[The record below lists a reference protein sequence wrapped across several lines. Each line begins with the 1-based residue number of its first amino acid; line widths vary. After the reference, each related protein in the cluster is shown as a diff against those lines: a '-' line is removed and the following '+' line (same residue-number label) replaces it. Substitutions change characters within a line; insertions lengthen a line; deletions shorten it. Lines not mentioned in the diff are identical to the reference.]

1 MAVIVANALGGQ
13 PLGVVVASKALEVV
27 TAQEIFVDGRG
38 CTEVIE
44 AGAHD
49 VIVTIQKGMD
59 LGRDITVDTGVFA
72 SEAKIPQ
79 AAQVPLQ
86 LKFVVDTPVDDP
98 VIIDDATP
106 VNLGERMGERIGY
119 ATYNYSNQKALGVLL
134 AQAGTTYTAKSFSG
148 TTTTADAYAAGDKA
162 KALKNAL
169 IDALAGFENGDST
182 LGWNRFEADKAVI
195 VVTSDARSLLIQNE
209 MVTFKTGLDMQFN
222 KAYVGDFMGTP
233 VFSAPN
239 TYFGLAYS
247 SGGVKAV
254 VVAGNAFVK
263 GSGPARQVKIID
275 APGGQGTRYQPMHR
289 FGYSVANA
297 AGVIGIKEV

>member
-1 MAVIVANALGGQ
+1 MDEDVQ
-13 PLGVVVASKALEVV
+13 K
-27 TAQEIFVDGRG
+27 
-38 CTEVIE
+38 VIE

-162 KALKNAL
+162 KALKK
-169 IDALAGFENGDST
+169 
-182 LGWNRFEADKAVI
+182 RF
-195 VVTSDARSLLIQNE
+195 N
-209 MVTFKTGLDMQFN
+209 
-222 KAYVGDFMGTP
+222 
-233 VFSAPN
+233 
-239 TYFGLAYS
+239 
-247 SGGVKAV
+247 
-254 VVAGNAFVK
+254 
-263 GSGPARQVKIID
+263 
-275 APGGQGTRYQPMHR
+275 
-289 FGYSVANA
+289 
-297 AGVIGIKEV
+297 